1 MSKVVLTPDPERLT
15 RAQHDLRMFEL
26 VNSGTRGNLPDAGFS
41 LAYLMLEP
49 GESTGFHYHKTAF
62 VLVFVL
68 SAGAEGAATDVVFL
82 DDENPTPEGLSD
94 PAEAGELPAPA
105 RYVQHPGQALV
116 IPPRQPHRATNLS
129 STTKLTG
136 FEVRVNSESVF
147 ADNNL
152 LPFLNG
158 LGFQLVGDSVMS

>member
-1 MSKVVLTPDPERLT
+1 MSKVLLTPDPDNLV

-26 VNSGTRGNLPDAGFS
+26 VNSSTAGNLPDAGFS
-41 LAYLMLEP
+41 LAYLMLQP
-49 GESTGFHYHKTAF
+49 DESTGFHYHDSAF
-62 VLVFVL
+62 VLVFL
-68 SAGAEGAATDVVFL
+68 LTAGAEGAATDVVFL
-82 DDENPTPEGLSD
+82 DDTSTAPEELSHATAV
-94 PAEAGELPAPA
+94 PI

-129 STTKLTG
+129 STTTLTG
-136 FEVRVNSESVF
+136 FEVRVRSESVF

-158 LGFQLVGDSVMS
+158 LGFQLVGSSATP